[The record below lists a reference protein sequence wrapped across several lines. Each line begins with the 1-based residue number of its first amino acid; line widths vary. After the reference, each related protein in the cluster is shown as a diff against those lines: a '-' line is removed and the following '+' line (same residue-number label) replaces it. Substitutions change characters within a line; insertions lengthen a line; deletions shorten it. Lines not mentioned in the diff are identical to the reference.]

1 MSLQVS
7 ADIEDRI
14 VAKARQAGVS
24 VDAYLQSLLQED
36 EEVEHILSG
45 IEARAPALSREQV
58 REKLERGVAQLE
70 RGEVVDGEEFMSGLL
85 AGVDEIERKHHGG

>member
-1 MSLQVS
+1 MSLNVS
-7 ADIEDRI
+7 VDIEERI

-36 EEVEHILSG
+36 EDVEHILSG
-45 IEARAPALSREQV
+45 IEAQAPALSREQV

-70 RGEVVDGEEFMSGLL
+70 RGEVVDGDEFMSGLL
-85 AGVDEIERKHHGG
+85 AGIDDLERKHPGE